1 MKILWFTWKDVKN
14 PYSGGAEIVNE
25 ELAKRLVKDGHEVIF
40 LVRGFPGGKEEE
52 IVDGYKIIRL
62 GNYHTVYW
70 EAYKYYKKNLKGWAD
85 LVIEEVNTIPFFCN
99 FYVHPVK
106 SAKDGACSIESPAGE
121 ANLIQQGGQF
131 NRGKE
136 KSILFFHQLCREI
149 WFHEMGFLKGLVG
162 YILETIYLF
171 FLGNREIITVS
182 ESTKKDLNRFGFR
195 RNKIKIISEGIEIE
209 PVQNLNIE
217 KFENPTILSLGAFRP
232 MKRTDHI
239 IKAFELAKKEL
250 PDLKL
255 VIAGD
260 TFGGFAKKVL
270 EMIEKSPYKDSIQC
284 LGRVSKEKKIELMQK
299 SHLIVVVSVKEG
311 WGLVVTEAN
320 SQGTPAV
327 VYDSDGFRDSV
338 RHGITGIVCE
348 KNNPENLSRKIGEI
362 LSSNDE
368 YEKLRQNAWQW
379 SKEIS
384 FERSYEDF
392 KKHVM

>member
-14 PYSGGAEIVNE
+14 PYAGGAEIVNE
-25 ELAKRLVKDGHEVIF
+25 ELAKRLVKDGHEIIF

-52 IVDGYKIIRL
+52 MVDGYKVIRM

-99 FYVHPVK
+99 FYV
-106 SAKDGACSIESPAGE
+106 
-121 ANLIQQGGQF
+121 
-131 NRGKE
+131 KE

-149 WFHEMGFLKGLVG
+149 WFHEMGFVKGLVG
-162 YILETIYLF
+162 YVLESIYLLL
-171 FLGNREIITVS
+171 LGNREVITVS
-182 ESTKKDLNRFGFR
+182 ESTKKDLNKFGFR

-209 PVQNLNIE
+209 PVQNLDIK
-217 KFENPTILSLGAFRP
+217 KFENPTMLSLGAFRP

-239 IKAFELAKKEL
+239 IKAFELTKKEL

-260 TFGGFAKKVL
+260 TVGVFAKKVL
-270 EMIEKSPYKDSIQC
+270 GMIENSSHKDSIEC
-284 LGRVSKEKKIELMQK
+284 LGRVSKKKKIELMQK
-299 SHLIVVVSVKEG
+299 SHLIAVTSVKEG

-338 RHGITGIVCE
+338 RHEKTGLICK
-348 KNNPENLSRKIGEI
+348 KNNPENLSKKIKKI
-362 LSSNDE
+362 MADKDE
-368 YEKLRQNAWQW
+368 YEKIRLNAWEW

-384 FERSYEDF
+384 FEKSYEDF

>member
-14 PYSGGAEIVNE
+14 PYAGGAEIVNE
-25 ELAKRLVKDGHEVIF
+25 ELAKRLVKDGHEIIF
-40 LVRGFPGGKEEE
+40 LVRGFPGGKKEEM
-52 IVDGYKIIRL
+52 VNGYKVIRM

-99 FYVHPVK
+99 FYV
-106 SAKDGACSIESPAGE
+106 
-121 ANLIQQGGQF
+121 
-131 NRGKE
+131 KE

-149 WFHEMGFLKGLVG
+149 WFHEMGFVKGLVG
-162 YILETIYLF
+162 YVLESIYLLL
-171 FLGNREIITVS
+171 LGNREVITVS

-209 PVQNLNIE
+209 PVQNLDIK
-217 KFENPTILSLGAFRP
+217 KFENPTMLSLGAFRP

-260 TFGGFAKKVL
+260 MVGAFAKKVL
-270 EMIEKSPYKDSIQC
+270 EIIENSPHKDSIEC

-299 SHLIVVVSVKEG
+299 SHLIAVASVKEG

-338 RHGITGIVCE
+338 RHEKTGLICK
-348 KNNPENLSRKIGEI
+348 KNNPENLSKKIKKI
-362 LSSNDE
+362 MADKDE
-368 YEKLRQNAWQW
+368 YEKIRLNAWEW

-384 FERSYEDF
+384 FEKSYEDF
-392 KKHVM
+392 KKII

>member
-25 ELAKRLVKDGHEVIF
+25 ELAKRLAKDGHEVVF

-99 FYVHPVK
+99 FYV
-106 SAKDGACSIESPAGE
+106 
-121 ANLIQQGGQF
+121 
-131 NRGKE
+131 KE

-162 YILETIYLF
+162 YVLESIYLLL
-171 FLGNREIITVS
+171 LGNREVITVS

-195 RNKIKIISEGIEIE
+195 RDKIKIISEGIEIE
-209 PVQNLNIE
+209 PVANLDIE
-217 KFENPTILSLGAFRP
+217 KFENPTILSLGALRP
-232 MKRTDHI
+232 MKQTDQI
-239 IKAFELAKKEL
+239 IKAFELAKRDLPNLEL
-250 PDLKL
+250 I
-255 VIAGD
+255 IAGD
-260 TFGGFAKKVL
+260 TVGTFAKKVL
-270 EMIEKSPYKDSIQC
+270 EMVENSLFKDSIRC

-299 SHLIVVVSVKEG
+299 SHLIVVASVKEG

-338 RHGITGIVCE
+338 RNGVTGLICE
-348 KNNPENLSRKIGEI
+348 KNTPENLSEKIKEI
-362 LSSNDE
+362 LSNKDE
-368 YEKLRQNAWQW
+368 YEKLRLNAWNW
-379 SKEIS
+379 SKEIN
-384 FERSYEDF
+384 FNKSYDDF
-392 KKHVM
+392 KEFIKL